1 MRIFGLEISR
11 APQTKALAA
20 IAENR
25 GGWFRIFESW
35 PGAWQH
41 NEVLDRDTLLCDP
54 PVFAAISLI
63 SQDISKLRVKLVQ
76 RVSGDVWEE
85 TTNPAYSPVLRHPN
99 PMQTRIQFWEAWM
112 LSKLIRGNTYVLKF
126 RDNRNVVTRLY
137 ILDPNRVVPMVADD
151 GSVFY
156 QLMTDNI
163 AGLERD
169 VLVPAREIIHD
180 RFNCMFHPLVGVSPL
195 YAAGLAATQG
205 LNILTASATFF
216 ANRSMPGGILTAPGA
231 IGDETAA
238 RLKAHWDANYTG
250 ENFGKV
256 AVLGDG
262 LKFEPIASKATDS
275 QLIEQLKWT
284 AELIASTF
292 HVPPYKIG
300 IGAPPTYNNIQA
312 LNVEY
317 YQQALQSLIE
327 AAELCMDDALGI
339 GEEFG
344 LGVEFDIEN
353 LLRMDSVTQMSV
365 LKEAVGAGIM
375 APNEARRKIDL
386 KPVEGGES
394 PYLQEQNFSLAALA
408 KRDAQA
414 DPWAKSELAALP
426 APPDEGE
433 DDDAG
438 DAERDYA
445 ELIHRAARRYDLEA
459 A

>member
-1 MRIFGLEISR
+1 LGCELHGRE
-11 APQTKALAA
+11 
-20 IAENR
+20 
-25 GGWFRIFESW
+25 FR
-35 PGAWQH
+35 
-41 NEVLDRDTLLCDP
+41 
-54 PVFAAISLI
+54 
-63 SQDISKLRVKLVQ
+63 
-76 RVSGDVWEE
+76 
-85 TTNPAYSPVLRHPN
+85 
-99 PMQTRIQFWEAWM
+99 
-112 LSKLIRGNTYVLKF
+112 
-126 RDNRNVVTRLY
+126 
-137 ILDPNRVVPMVADD
+137 
-151 GSVFY
+151 
-156 QLMTDNI
+156 
-163 AGLERD
+163 
-169 VLVPAREIIHD
+169 
-180 RFNCMFHPLVGVSPL
+180 
-195 YAAGLAATQG
+195 QG
-205 LNILTASATFF
+205 
-216 ANRSMPGGILTAPGA
+216 R
-231 IGDETAA
+231 
-238 RLKAHWDANYTG
+238 R
-250 ENFGKV
+250 
-256 AVLGDG
+256 G

-445 ELIHRAARRYDLEA
+445 ELILRAARRYDLEA